1 MKEVYTTYLDF
12 ELEIGPS
19 HGRDYPVTV
28 TQAPRGEARGTMRFP
43 YEASALEKRLVVV
56 QNALLGSGG
65 GPQLA
70 FPEELVVRDFGRDLF
85 EALFNAE
92 IRRCYEQSLQ
102 QARQENKGLSLKL
115 RFQPSELAAL
125 PWEYLYDQRQG
136 EYVCLARSASLV
148 RCLGLPGAVSPPSL
162 GAPLHILAMIADP
175 GHAEPEEL
183 ARQKEPLET
192 ALQSLQAQGL
202 VQLTWLEGPTWHHVQ
217 QAKQG
222 GTWHVFHLLSQGG
235 FSPAGP
241 KGAQPGDKGS
251 KTPPREEGEM
261 RPLNPADL
269 ARTLADHPSL
279 GVALL
284 SARAGARGASLAG
297 GASLRSVFTS
307 TAAHL
312 VQQGIPAVL
321 TMPYEMTDQAAV
333 ELFRAF
339 YRALA
344 LGIPVDAAVAEA
356 RKVVKLAVPNGVEWG
371 AAALFMGLPDR
382 VVSSARGRP
391 ASVPA
396 RVIEEQ
402 PRAPA
407 RIETPVEVIEPRPV
421 PPREP
426 RREPRPEREAPAR
439 TPPPVEPRP
448 APVSRPEQVKPPAP
462 PRRPARET
470 PVRTPPPAE
479 PRPAPVSPPEKV
491 KPPAPPRRP
500 AREAPVRTPPPA
512 EPPPAPVSLPEKVK
526 EPALERRPK
535 RVIPKRAPLPIQPE
549 LILIPAG
556 EFLMG
561 SQPERDQ
568 MAYEAE
574 YPQHGVYLPDYRMA
588 KTPITHAQYAAF
600 VKASGHPAPYYWVD
614 GKLPEGKEDY
624 PVAYV
629 SWYDALAYCKWLSKK
644 QGRTYRLPSEAEWEK
659 AARGSEGR
667 IYPWGDAWDPA
678 CCNSK
683 ESRLEE
689 TTPAHA
695 FPEGA
700 SPYGILDMAGNV
712 WEWTGSLYKPY
723 PYDAKDGREDPQAFG
738 KRVLRSGAYYST
750 ARRVRCAYR
759 DSGYTEDSRGSYG
772 FRVVLAAG

>member
-12 ELEIGPS
+12 ELDIGPS

-85 EALFNAE
+85 EALFSAE
-92 IRRCYEQSLQ
+92 IRRCYELSLQ

-125 PWEYLYDQRQG
+125 PWELLYDQRQG

-148 RCLGLPGAVSPPSL
+148 RGLGLPGAVPPPSL
-162 GAPLHILAMIADP
+162 GAPLHILAMMADP
-175 GHAEPEEL
+175 GDAEPEEL

-202 VQLTWLEGPTWHHVQ
+202 VQLAWLEGPTWHQVQ
-217 QAKQG
+217 QAKQS

-241 KGAQPGDKGS
+241 QAARPGDKGS
-251 KTPPREEGEM
+251 KAPAREEGEI

-307 TAAHL
+307 SAAHL

-356 RKVVKLAVPNGVEWG
+356 RKVVRLAVPNGVEWG

-382 VVSSARGRP
+382 LVSSARGRP
-391 ASVPA
+391 RPVQA

-402 PRAPA
+402 PRAPT
-407 RIETPVEVIEPRPV
+407 RIERPVEVIGPEPARTRP
-421 PPREP
+421 PQQPREP
-426 RREPRPEREAPAR
+426 RRERGPERETPVR

-448 APVSRPEQVKPPAP
+448 APFSLPEQVKPPAP
-462 PRRPARET
+462 E
-470 PVRTPPPAE
+470 
-479 PRPAPVSPPEKV
+479 
-491 KPPAPPRRP
+491 RRP

-512 EPPPAPVSLPEKVK
+512 EPRPAPVSLPEKVK

-535 RVIPKRAPLPIQPE
+535 QATPRRAPLPIQPE

-568 MAYEAE
+568 LTYEAE
-574 YPQHGVYLPDYRMA
+574 QPQHGVYLPDYRMA

-629 SWYDALAYCKWLSKK
+629 SWYDALAYCKWLSEKG
-644 QGRTYRLPSEAEWEK
+644 GRTYRLPSEAEWEK
-659 AARGSEGR
+659 AARGTEGR
-667 IYPWGDAWDPA
+667 IYPWGDVWDSA
-678 CCNSK
+678 FCNSK
-683 ESRLEE
+683 ERRSEE

-723 PYDAKDGREDPQAFG
+723 PYDARDGREDPQAFG

-750 ARRVRCAYR
+750 SRRVRCAYR

-772 FRVVLAAG
+772 FRVVLVAG